1 MVASPPTSNEQES
14 PDKQQAQV
22 IENGTVDRRA
32 LAERYAHAL
41 ARDDDGDSVIDPT
54 YISGAIHLIGISI
67 WWRADPLQHV
77 LLCPACVFPLFL
89 LGHAQFEMEDACSDN
104 LFLGQTCY

>member
-1 MVASPPTSNEQES
+1 MVASSPTSNEQES
-14 PDKQQAQV
+14 SDKQQGQV

-54 YISGAIHLIGISI
+54 YISGAIHMICVSI
-67 WWRADPLQHV
+67 WWRVGPSLHV
-77 LLCPACVFPLFL
+77 LLCPAC
-89 LGHAQFEMEDACSDN
+89 DASS
-104 LFLGQTCY
+104 FGTCTV